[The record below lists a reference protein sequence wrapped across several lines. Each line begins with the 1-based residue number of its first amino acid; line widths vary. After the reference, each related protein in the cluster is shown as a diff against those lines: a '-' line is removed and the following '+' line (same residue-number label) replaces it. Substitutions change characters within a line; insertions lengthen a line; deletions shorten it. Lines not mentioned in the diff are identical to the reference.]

1 MVSRKVCSRTP
12 HCSKLSQLL
21 HKHTLPAASKAT
33 VNSTTWI
40 NLPPFD
46 AHRFPSPLPMGD
58 RTLPAQKLSSAAG
71 SQPAARQGKLPSIA
85 GPTPVPGACCR
96 PPAWP
101 LCLWPRPE
109 AGGGGMGTKI
119 PGCRREWLALR
130 RQKYTNKGTNEC
142 VQRRNTSLC
151 TSYPSAIPTLRLSCP
166 FFFPPLKGS
175 RIYQLLFNLLQSQK
189 MAIVYIHMQGLAA
202 LSI

>member
-1 MVSRKVCSRTP
+1 
-12 HCSKLSQLL
+12 
-21 HKHTLPAASKAT
+21 
-33 VNSTTWI
+33 
-40 NLPPFD
+40 
-46 AHRFPSPLPMGD
+46 
-58 RTLPAQKLSSAAG
+58 
-71 SQPAARQGKLPSIA
+71 
-85 GPTPVPGACCR
+85 
-96 PPAWP
+96 
-101 LCLWPRPE
+101 
-109 AGGGGMGTKI
+109 MGTKI